1 MSGTLSG
8 LLLALAPLLPL
19 VVLLLLGRYPG
30 EQSIER
36 ARVAVDR
43 LLARAASVRVPR
55 FRLPQL
61 PGSVRGGRLIAD
73 SLAGRGPPFAG

>member
-1 MSGTLSG
+1 MSGSLTG

-30 EQSIER
+30 EGRIEL
-36 ARVAVDR
+36 ARVAVGR
-43 LLARAASVRVPR
+43 LLARATSIPVPATT
-55 FRLPQL
+55 LPQL
-61 PGSVRGGRLIAD
+61 PGTVRGGRLIAA